1 MTVPVNAVKKTVV
14 CDGQTRTWQFN
25 FPLAAQE
32 SIDVWVKPP
41 QGTPYKVT
49 DHVVLDRESD
59 EDYTYV
65 TYPALSSGL
74 EPLANGYQLVFER
87 VTPLTQEIVFGTHVL
102 PETFTQAFDKTT
114 LQLQNLDEKISRCVR
129 FDPDPTLS
137 ASDTNATSFVS
148 SVLTQAQN
156 TIQTAASAVTEALP
170 THNASATAHNDIRS
184 ALTQT
189 AQTLNTA
196 LSQEQTLRQNGDG
209 ALQLNISNLSGQL
222 SQEVSDRQSG
232 DEELQTQI
240 TSQGEAISA
249 LQTTVAG
256 KQSALSS
263 AQLAAVNSGVTSVT
277 VSQVQSNQT
286 GIEALD
292 AELAESRPWQKP
304 ADWMDIRSGAL
315 KNSVYFLVGHSAD
328 YSSYPKLSFLATV
341 SAGDYD
347 VFIDY
352 VKYTTASSGATTT
365 LDWQTLNLS
374 TGWNTTY
381 PETLKTHI
389 VRITPSTAGA
399 TISNVQHVAISGQV
413 NQGTLWAHFS
423 VDSAI
428 SLERFGHNT
437 NVNLPILEAVTSP
450 NNELQITGILHMAF
464 GNAQNLVTIPKLI
477 KSDTG
482 NCDVSLAFI
491 DCHKLKRIELEN
503 INMSSS
509 YNAFQNCYEITE
521 IKTKNCTLGSS
532 TGRHFSHCYKLK
544 RIPNIISNNV
554 YGSFVCADLWALEP
568 TYFDLSANTN
578 ISQILL
584 QASSGNT
591 VRGIKGLVVSSS
603 TPLAGDSPQI
613 NVSKTGMD
621 RIALVTLF
629 NSLPTVNASQVCNIT
644 DATGANDLT
653 TTDLAIATGKGWTV
667 TR

>member
-1 MTVPVNAVKKTVV
+1 M
-14 CDGQTRTWQFN
+14 
-25 FPLAAQE
+25 
-32 SIDVWVKPP
+32 
-41 QGTPYKVT
+41 GTT
-49 DHVVLDRESD
+49 DK
-59 EDYTYV
+59 
-65 TYPALSSGL
+65 
-74 EPLANGYQLVFER
+74 QL
-87 VTPLTQEIVFGTHVL
+87 I
-102 PETFTQAFDKTT
+102 K
-114 LQLQNLDEKISRCVR
+114 N
-129 FDPDPTLS
+129 
-137 ASDTNATSFVS
+137 
-148 SVLTQAQN
+148 
-156 TIQTAASAVTEALP
+156 
-170 THNASATAHNDIRS
+170 
-184 ALTQT
+184 
-189 AQTLNTA
+189 
-196 LSQEQTLRQNGDG
+196 
-209 ALQLNISNLSGQL
+209 GQL
-222 SQEVSDRQSG
+222 SIAVAQVTGSMTYSDG
-232 DEELQTQI
+232 T
-240 TSQGEAISA
+240 
-249 LQTTVAG
+249 
-256 KQSALSS
+256 
-263 AQLAAVNSGVTSVT
+263 
-277 VSQVQSNQT
+277 T
-286 GIEALD
+286 GIECIVSTDNGPQRAIKVVD
-292 AELAESRPWQKP
+292 VTNGTTMEIDTELSPTSPNPVQNSAITAAINNNTTSIEANSAAIEELGEEIGSDLYTWQKP
-304 ADWMDIRSGAL
+304 ADWMDIRSAAL

-450 NNELQITGILHMAF
+450 NNELQITGLLHMAF

-477 KSDTG
+477 KSTTG
-482 NCDVSLAFI
+482 NCDVSYAFN
-491 DCHKLKRIELEN
+491 DCRKLKRIELEN
-503 INMSSS
+503 INMTSSF
-509 YNAFQNCYEITE
+509 NEFQNCYEITE
-521 IKTKNCTLGSS
+521 IKTKNCTLGNS

-554 YGSFVCADLWALEP
+554 YGVFVCADLWALEP
-568 TYFDLSANTN
+568 TYFDLSANTS
-578 ISQILL
+578 ISQIIL
-584 QASSGNT
+584 QASSGHT

-613 NVSKTGMD
+613 NVSNTGMD

-629 NSLPTVNASQVCNIT
+629 NSLPTVSAGQVCQIT
-644 DATGANDLT
+644 GATGANDLT
-653 TTDLAIATGKGWTV
+653 SEDIAVAVNKGWTI